1 MGTGPL
7 KIHVKNQSKEL
18 CAVISEFLRSEG
30 HEVVCCCDKNDFV
43 RQIID
48 NAGDLAIIEVGM
60 PELAAIEMLDRLHR
74 SPIARNKPVI
84 VISDFPELE
93 FELPYI
99 FDFICKPIDLGRL
112 REDLQ
117 LLSSG
122 VRRRGVALKAV
133 ALTVEEH
140 QKFHDFLIQ
149 HSGLHF
155 ERRNIKVL
163 QRGLESRMSALR
175 IASCSD
181 YYEYLRKNMDA
192 RGELQKLL
200 QHLTVGETFF
210 FRYHAHFDTL
220 RQSLIPELVF
230 KNRQEKIRIWSAGCS
245 TGEEPYSIAMAIM
258 ESVPDWKK
266 RDIRIIATDINSR
279 SLKRAREGVFS
290 AWKIRVTEKTYLEK
304 YFTRIGES
312 YVVKDE
318 VKSLVDFSYLN
329 LQVDIPPSKE
339 KFDAIF
345 CRNVMIYFTTATIRK
360 LLETFASSLNSGGYL
375 FLGHSETLSHISTGF
390 ERHVHGGSFYYRK
403 KLELPEKQKVP
414 EKELVKKPKPV
425 PAASP
430 PQIIPK
436 RAPVVPTIRELT
448 VEDLSVKAE
457 QLLNQENYPEAAA
470 IFAKILKINPL
481 HAKALLG
488 IGQVF
493 FATNST
499 EEALANFNRAI
510 ELDDLNAEAYFLR
523 GLLYEMLDRSAEALE
538 EYRKAVLLDM
548 EFIMPHY
555 RLWRLSQAAGD
566 IKTALREQ
574 NNCVRFLE
582 KSGREAVIPF
592 SNGLSREVF
601 LEQLRKEIVRI
612 ESSND

>member
-7 KIHVKNQSKEL
+7 KIYVKNHTPEL
-18 CAVISEFLRSEG
+18 CKVLSEFLRTEG
-30 HEVVCCCDKNDFV
+30 HEVLCCCDKSDFV
-43 RQIID
+43 HQIID
-48 NAGDLAIIEVGM
+48 KAIDLMIIEVGM
-60 PELAAIEMLDRLHR
+60 PELAAIEMLDRLQR
-74 SPIARNKPVI
+74 TPAARNTPVI

-93 FELPYI
+93 FELPYL

-112 REDLQ
+112 REDIQ

-122 VRRRGVALKAV
+122 VRRRGIALKPAT
-133 ALTVEEH
+133 LTGGEH

-175 IASCSD
+175 IAAYSD
-181 YYEYLRKNMDA
+181 YYDYLCKNMDA

-220 RQSLIPELVF
+220 RQSIVPELVY

-245 TGEEPYSIAMAIM
+245 TGEEAYSIAMAIM
-258 ESVPDWKK
+258 EALPDWKK

-290 AWKIRVTEKTYLEK
+290 AWKVRVTEKSYLEK
-304 YFTRIGES
+304 YFTTIGES

-329 LQVDIPPSKE
+329 LQVDLSPSNE

-360 LLETFASSLNSGGYL
+360 LLETFAGSLNSGGHL

-390 ERHVHGGSFYYRK
+390 ERHIHGGSFYYRK
-403 KLELPEKQKVP
+403 KPELPEKTETPGKQTLQKAKPAPAAARP
-414 EKELVKKPKPV
+414 EPKPV
-425 PAASP
+425 KSA
-430 PQIIPK
+430 
-436 RAPVVPTIRELT
+436 VVPAVKEPSVEEL
-448 VEDLSVKAE
+448 SARGE
-457 QLLNQENYPEAAA
+457 QLLNQENYLAAGA
-470 IFAKILKINPL
+470 MFTKILQLNPQ
-481 HAKALLG
+481 HTKALLG
-488 IGQVF
+488 IGQVEL
-493 FATNST
+493 AANRTD
-499 EEALANFNRAI
+499 EALANFNRAI

-523 GLLYEMLDRSAEALE
+523 GLLYEMLDRTSEALE
-538 EYRKAVLLDM
+538 EYRKAVLLKM

-555 RLWRLSQAAGD
+555 RLWRLSLAIGD
-566 IKTALREQ
+566 MKTVVREQ
-574 NNCVRFLE
+574 NNCIRFLE
-582 KSGREAVIPF
+582 KSDRETVIPF

-601 LEQLRKEIVRI
+601 LERLREEIDRL
-612 ESSND
+612 ESINN

>member
-7 KIHVKNQSKEL
+7 KIRVKNQSPEL
-18 CAVISEFLRSEG
+18 CKVISEFLRSEG
-30 HEVVCCCDKNDFV
+30 HEVTCCCDKSDFV

-48 NAGDLAIIEVGM
+48 NPSDLIIIEVGM
-60 PELAAIEMLDRLHR
+60 PELAAIEMLDRLQR
-74 SPIARNKPVI
+74 SPATRSTPVI

-112 REDLQ
+112 REDIQ

-122 VRRRGVALKAV
+122 VRRRGVALKPAE
-133 ALTVEEH
+133 LTAEEH

-163 QRGLESRMSALR
+163 QRGLETRMSALR
-175 IASCSD
+175 IAAYSD
-181 YYEYLRKNMDA
+181 YFEYLRKNMDA

-220 RQSLIPELVF
+220 RQSIIPELVF
-230 KNRQEKIRIWSAGCS
+230 KTRPEKIRIWSAGCS

-258 ESVPDWKK
+258 ESLPDWKK

-290 AWKIRVTEKTYLEK
+290 AWKVRVTEKSYLDK
-304 YFTRIGES
+304 YFTMIGES

-329 LQVDIPPSKE
+329 LQVDIPPSQE

-360 LLETFASSLNSGGYL
+360 LLETFSGSLNSGGHL

-390 ERHVHGGSFYYRK
+390 ERHIHGGSFYYRK
-403 KLELPEKQKVP
+403 KPEPIEKPAAPEKQ
-414 EKELVKKPKPV
+414 ELQRPKPA
-425 PAASP
+425 PAAVRLLVP
-430 PQIIPK
+430 VK
-436 RAPVVPTIRELT
+436 TAVAPAVKEPT
-448 VEDLSVKAE
+448 VEELSVNGE
-457 QLLNQENYPEAAA
+457 QLLNQENYSEAAA
-470 IFAKILKINPL
+470 IFTKILQINP
-481 HAKALLG
+481 HHTQASLG
-488 IGQVF
+488 IGQVYLAF
-493 FATNST
+493 NRTD
-499 EEALANFNRAI
+499 EALANFNRAI

-538 EYRKAVLLDM
+538 EYRKAVLLKM

-555 RLWRLSQAAGD
+555 RLWRLSLAGGD
-566 IKTALREQ
+566 MKTVVREQ
-574 NNCVRFLE
+574 NNCIRFLE
-582 KSGREAVIPF
+582 KSDRETVIPF

-601 LEQLRKEIVRI
+601 LEQLREEFDRLECI
-612 ESSND
+612 NN